1 MPDTPADVWHDC
13 LPTIRSLVQPQSFK
27 TWFDPIEVDRFDP
40 NELVFLVPD
49 TFFGDWISEH
59 YGWVIERAVYETRG
73 WRPALSFQSSS
84 APSPT
89 AVEIASQS
97 HKERSEPPQIELT
110 FPINARY
117 RFDNFVVGEGNE
129 FAFSAALAVAES
141 PGKTAFNPF
150 VIYSGV
156 GLGKTH
162 LLQAI
167 GHHCQSHATA
177 RRIVFITAEK
187 FISDYIGSIRR
198 RDTSEFVATYRTAD
212 ILLVDDIQFFLQT
225 EGSQREFFHTFN
237 TLFQNDKQIVLTSDC
252 SPPSLKGFESRLI
265 SRFESGL
272 VASIDAPDLETRI
285 AILNHKAD
293 SRGITLPEDV
303 ARYIAERHATNVRE
317 LEGAL
322 TRILAFA
329 ELKKEHLSTG
339 LVSRLLPQGIE
350 NVGGDPSL
358 SLSRIQEQT
367 ADFFS
372 LSIDQLTGGSRRQEL
387 TQARHVGMYLC
398 KSLTHTPLK
407 SIGIQ
412 FGRKDHTTVIHACRS
427 VEKRI
432 ENDPAFRELVRQLR
446 ARLVRIGVA

>member
-1 MPDTPADVWHDC
+1 MWRDC
-13 LPTIRSLVQPQSFK
+13 LSAIRSLVQPQSFH
-27 TWFDPIEVDRFDP
+27 TWFEPLETDRFDP
-40 NELVFLVPD
+40 NELVLVVPD
-49 TFFGDWISEH
+49 PFFGDWIHEH
-59 YGWVIERAVYETRG
+59 YGWVIERAIYETRG
-73 WRPALSFQSSS
+73 WRPTVSFRSSS
-84 APSPT
+84 ETSEPHVAPEILSASST
-89 AVEIASQS
+89 A
-97 HKERSEPPQIELT
+97 PPQIELT

-129 FAFSAALAVAES
+129 FAFSAAQAVADS
-141 PGKTAFNPF
+141 PGKTAFNPL

-167 GHHCQSHATA
+167 GHYCQTRATA
-177 RRIVFITAEK
+177 KRIVFVTAEK
-187 FISDYIGSIRR
+187 FISDYISGIRR

-212 ILLVDDIQFFLQT
+212 ILLVDDIQFFFQT

-252 SPPSLKGFESRLI
+252 APPNLKGFEPRLV

-285 AILNHKAD
+285 AILNHKAE
-293 SRGITLPEDV
+293 SRGISLPQDA
-303 ARYIAERHATNVRE
+303 ARYIAERHSTNVRE

-329 ELKKEHLSTG
+329 ELKRESLTAG
-339 LVSRLLPQGIE
+339 LVSRVLPLR
-350 NVGGDPSL
+350 GGSDGGPSSL
-358 SLSRIQEQT
+358 SLTRIQETT

-372 LSIDQLTGGSRRQEL
+372 LSVDQLTGASRRQEL
-387 TQARHVGMYLC
+387 AQARHVGMFLC
-398 KSLTHTPLK
+398 KALTRLPLK
-407 SIGIQ
+407 SIGLQ

-427 VEKRI
+427 VEKRM
-432 ENDPAFRELVRQLR
+432 EMDPAFRELVRQLK
-446 ARLVRIGVA
+446 ARLERQGLA

>member
-1 MPDTPADVWHDC
+1 MWYDC

-27 TWFDPIEVDRFDP
+27 TWFDPIEIDRFDP
-40 NELVFLVPD
+40 NELVIVVPD
-49 TFFGDWISEH
+49 VFFGDWIFEH
-59 YGWVIERAVYETRG
+59 YGWVIERAVQETKG
-73 WRPALSFQSSS
+73 WRPVVSFHSSS
-84 APSPT
+84 NVDRTSPDT
-89 AVEIASQS
+89 SSTYQQQPD
-97 HKERSEPPQIELT
+97 PPQIELT

-129 FAFSAALAVAES
+129 FAFSAAQAVAES
-141 PGKTAFNPF
+141 PGKTAFNPL

-167 GHHCQSHATA
+167 GYHCQTHATA
-177 RRIVFITAEK
+177 GHIVFITAEK

-252 SPPSLKGFESRLI
+252 APPNLKGFEPRLV

-272 VASIDAPDLETRI
+272 VANIDAPDIETRI
-285 AILNHKAD
+285 AILNNKAE
-293 SRGITLPEDV
+293 SRGTVLPEDV
-303 ARYIAERHATNVRE
+303 GRYIAERHATNVRE

-329 ELKKEHLSTG
+329 ELKREHLTAE
-339 LVSRLLPQGIE
+339 LVSRLLPHRIQDM
-350 NVGGDPSL
+350 GGDPNL
-358 SLSRIQEQT
+358 SLSRIQETT

-372 LSIDQLTGGSRRQEL
+372 LSIDQLAGSSRRQEL

-398 KSLTHTPLK
+398 KALTRSPLK

-412 FGRKDHTTVIHACRS
+412 FGRKDHTTVINACRS

-432 ENDPAFRELVRQLR
+432 EMDSAFRELVRQLK
-446 ARLVRIGVA
+446 ARLVRQGVA